1 MFTWLFF
8 LAVAFAILDWY
19 AAWKENRALLLIA
32 KPLTVVFMML
42 WTLEY
47 SGWQGTMLFFG
58 LGLIFSLGGDVAL
71 LFSARWF
78 MLGLASFLVAHIMFI
93 IGFSQPLAPFSA
105 FSGVIALTIG
115 LTGARILRVMRAGID
130 RMPGAKKLKPAST
143 VYGIALSLMLLSAM
157 LTFFNAQWS
166 AAASLTSV
174 AGASFF
180 FISDTT
186 LSYDRFVR
194 KLPHARFWVH
204 VTYHLGLFG
213 ILTGAMLHFVK

>member
-8 LAVAFAILDWY
+8 LAAAFAVLDWY

-47 SGWQGTMLFFG
+47 SGWQGAMLFFG

-105 FSGVIALTIG
+105 FTGVIALLIG
-115 LTGARILRVMRAGID
+115 LTGARILRSMRAGID
-130 RMPGAKKLKPAST
+130 RMPGSKKMKPAAT

-157 LTFFNAQWS
+157 LTFFNEQWS
-166 AAASLTSV
+166 AAASLTAV
-174 AGASFF
+174 IGASFF

>member
-8 LAVAFAILDWY
+8 LTVAFAILDWY

-78 MLGLASFLVAHIMFI
+78 MLGLASFLIAHIMFI

-105 FSGVIALTIG
+105 FSGVIALIIG
-115 LTGARILRVMRAGID
+115 LTGVRILRVMRAGID

-157 LTFFNAQWS
+157 LTFFNPQWS
-166 AAASLTSV
+166 AAASLTAV
-174 AGASFF
+174 IGASFF

-194 KLPHARFWVH
+194 KIPHARFWVH

>member
-1 MFTWLFF
+1 MFSWLFF
-8 LAVAFAILDWY
+8 LAVAFALLDWY
-19 AAWKENRALLLIA
+19 AAWKENRYLLLVA

-42 WTLEY
+42 WTLEF
-47 SGWQGTMLFFG
+47 SGWQGAMLFFG

-93 IGFSQPLAPFSA
+93 IGFSRPLAPFSA
-105 FSGVIALTIG
+105 FSGVIALIIG
-115 LTGARILRVMRAGID
+115 LTGARILRAVRAGID
-130 RMPGAKKLKPAST
+130 RMPGSKKMKPAST

-157 LTFFNAQWS
+157 LTFFNEQWS
-166 AAASLTSV
+166 AASSLV
-174 AGASFF
+174 AALGASFF
-180 FISDTT
+180 FASDSM

-194 KLPHARFWVH
+194 KLSHARFWVH

-213 ILTGAMLHFVK
+213 ILIGAMLHFVK

>member
-19 AAWKENRALLLIA
+19 AAWKENRTLLLIA

-58 LGLIFSLGGDVAL
+58 LGLIFSLGGDLAL

-105 FSGVIALTIG
+105 FAGFIALIIG

-157 LTFFNAQWS
+157 LTFFNPQWS
-166 AAASLTSV
+166 AAASLT
-174 AGASFF
+174 AAIGASFF